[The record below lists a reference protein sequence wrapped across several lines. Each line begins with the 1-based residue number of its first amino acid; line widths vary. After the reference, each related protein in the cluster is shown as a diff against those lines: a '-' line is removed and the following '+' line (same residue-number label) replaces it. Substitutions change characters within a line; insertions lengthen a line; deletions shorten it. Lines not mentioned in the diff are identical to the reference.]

1 VIESIRVS
9 ARRACY
15 LAGRTGLAI
24 LPDVGTTPAV
34 VEPTGERAP
43 RPPRPM
49 RAPQVL
55 TPAHR
60 VRRAVTLLVITLLVP
75 GSAQIVAGSRGLG
88 RIAVR
93 IWSAVLLL
101 GALAGLLAVIGR
113 SVLLSLATSP
123 VVLVL
128 AALACFA
135 AAVGWPVLVVDAW
148 RLGRPHLLPRRARLG
163 VSALAVTLVL
173 VIGTPLVG
181 AGRRAWAAAGFIN
194 GVFGS
199 VRTSTASD
207 GRFNVLLMGG
217 DAGPHRIGTRPD
229 SLTLVSI
236 DEQTGRAVLFSLP
249 RNLEN
254 VRFAPGSTADRAMP
268 GGWNCGDDCLLN
280 GIYTWG
286 QSRHD
291 LFSGVADPGAEAMKE
306 AVAGV
311 TGLKVNYYVLIDL
324 RGFSNL
330 IDAMGGIDVTVSE
343 KIPIGGGTSRVSGY
357 IQPGHRR
364 LDGYHA
370 LWYARSRHGASDYVR
385 MARQRCVMDAM
396 LHQLDPA
403 TVLAKFQSIAA
414 AGRNVVST
422 DIPRAD
428 LDTFIDLAVKAKG
441 QRISNVQFVPPLINP
456 ARPDLAFLRAKVTA
470 AIADSERAPAAS
482 PVPRVRSSAPAPG
495 AGSASPASAPGPAA
509 APVAEAS
516 DITAI
521 CSPG

>member
-1 VIESIRVS
+1 
-9 ARRACY
+9 
-15 LAGRTGLAI
+15 
-24 LPDVGTTPAV
+24 
-34 VEPTGERAP
+34 
-43 RPPRPM
+43 M
-49 RAPQVL
+49 L
-55 TPAHR
+55 TPALR

-75 GSAQIVAGSRGLG
+75 GSAQVVAGNRGLG

-93 IWSAVLLL
+93 IWSVVLVL

-113 SVLLSLATSP
+113 SILLSLATSP
-123 VVLVL
+123 MVLVL
-128 AALACFA
+128 VALACFA
-135 AAVGWPVLVVDAW
+135 AAVGWPVLMVDAW

-163 VSALAVTLVL
+163 VSALAATLVL
-173 VIGTPLVG
+173 VVGAPLVG
-181 AGRRAWAAAGFIN
+181 AGRRAWAAADFIN

-199 VRTSTASD
+199 ARTSAASA

-217 DAGPHRIGTRPD
+217 DAGPDRIGTRPD

-254 VRFAPGSTADRAMP
+254 VRFAPGSIAEQARP
-268 GGWNCGDDCLLN
+268 EGWNCGDDCLLN

-286 QSRHD
+286 QSHRA
-291 LFSGVADPGAEAMKE
+291 LFPGVADPGAEAMKE

-330 IDAMGGIDVTVSE
+330 IDAMGGIDVTVTE

-357 IQPGHRR
+357 LQPGHRH

-370 LWYARSRHGASDYVR
+370 LWYARSRHGASDYAR

-396 LHQLDPA
+396 LHQLDPP

-422 DIPRAD
+422 DIPLAD
-428 LDTFIDLAVKAKG
+428 LDTFIDLAVKAKS
-441 QRISNVQFVPPLINP
+441 QRISSVQFVPPLINP
-456 ARPDLAFLRAKVTA
+456 ARPDLALVRAKVTA
-470 AIADSERAPAAS
+470 AITASEQAPVASPGTRAPASVSGPAS
-482 PVPRVRSSAPAPG
+482 GGPAGSPAPASSA
-495 AGSASPASAPGPAA
+495 AGVPAA
-509 APVAEAS
+509 GVPAAEAP